1 MNLMS
6 YVRGRIIITLM
17 LTACS
22 VAVYFTA
29 RVDSHPVDSQEIP
42 SPVPT
47 SQSESRATLRFSATA
62 YCKGTTTK
70 SGVKV
75 RAGIAAADPQLLP
88 VGSVIEISSA
98 GPYDG
103 VYTVLDTGPAVQGRL
118 IDIYMWSC
126 YEALDFGRRHLEIR
140 ILRLGWNP
148 ADSEPGRVND
158 LFIQFEEAFRSSP
171 VALKPQSPPEK
182 KQP

>member
-1 MNLMS
+1 MKLMS
-6 YVRGRIIITLM
+6 DVRGRIIITLI

-29 RVDSHPVDSQEIP
+29 RVDSHLVDSQQI
-42 SPVPT
+42 SSSVPT
-47 SQSESRATLRFSATA
+47 SQSESRATLRFTATA

-70 SGVKV
+70 SGVRV

-88 VGSVIEISSA
+88 VGSVIEVSSA

-103 VYTVLDTGPAVQGRL
+103 IYTVLDTGPAVQGRL

-126 YEALDFGRRHLEIR
+126 YEALDFGRRHLELR

-148 ADSEPGRVND
+148 ADSKPGRVNE

-171 VALKPQSPPEK
+171 VPLQPQSPSEK
-182 KQP
+182 N

>member
-1 MNLMS
+1 MKLIS
-6 YVRGRIIITLM
+6 DVRGRIIITLI

-22 VAVYFTA
+22 VVVYFTA
-29 RVDSHPVDSQEIP
+29 RVDSHLVDSQQIS

-47 SQSESRATLRFSATA
+47 SQSESRATLRFTATA

-88 VGSVIEISSA
+88 VGSVIEVISA

-103 VYTVLDTGPAVQGRL
+103 IYTVLDTGPAVQGRL

-126 YEALDFGRRHLEIR
+126 YEALDFGRQHLELR

-148 ADSEPGRVND
+148 ADSKPGRVNE
-158 LFIQFEEAFRSSP
+158 LFLSLIHI
-171 VALKPQSPPEK
+171 
-182 KQP
+182 

>member
-1 MNLMS
+1 MKLMS
-6 YVRGRIIITLM
+6 DVRGRIIITLM

-29 RVDSHPVDSQEIP
+29 RVDSHLVDSQQI
-42 SPVPT
+42 SSSVPT
-47 SQSESRATLRFSATA
+47 SQSESRATLRFTATA

-75 RAGIAAADPQLLP
+75 RAGIAAADPKLLP
-88 VGSVIEISSA
+88 VGSVIEVSSA

-103 VYTVLDTGPAVQGRL
+103 IYTVLDTGPAVQGRL

-171 VALKPQSPPEK
+171 VALEPQSRPEK
-182 KQP
+182 K

>member
-1 MNLMS
+1 MNLIS

-29 RVDSHPVDSQEIP
+29 RVDSHPVDSQDIP

-62 YCKGTTTK
+62 YCKGITTK

-88 VGSVIEISSA
+88 VGSVIDVSSA

-103 VYTVLDTGPAVQGRL
+103 IYTILDTGPAVQGRL
-118 IDIYMWSC
+118 IDLYMWSC
-126 YEALDFGRRHLEIR
+126 YEALDFGRQHLEFR

-148 ADSEPGRVND
+148 ADSKPRRVND
-158 LFIQFEEAFRSSP
+158 LFNQLEAEFRSSP

>member
-1 MNLMS
+1 MNLKS

-29 RVDSHPVDSQEIP
+29 RVDSHLVDSQQIH

-47 SQSESRATLRFSATA
+47 IQSEARATLRFSATA

-70 SGVKV
+70 SGVRV

-171 VALKPQSPPEK
+171 MPLKPQPTPST